1 MFFYHGMLPFF
12 IDEMFIF
19 FSVTLV
25 RVIQKVYNILIRVGG
40 DNMDKLE
47 KKAIRKLKKE
57 FEKLSQE
64 NQDQAAFYIDRQDDK
79 HYVWDFEIENRRFEW
94 IYVYETGIIVKCTK

>member
-1 MFFYHGMLPFF
+1 M
-12 IDEMFIF
+12 
-19 FSVTLV
+19 
-25 RVIQKVYNILIRVGG
+25 YNILIRVGG
-40 DNMDKLE
+40 DNMNKLE

-57 FEKLSQE
+57 FGKLSQE

-94 IYVYETGIIVKCTK
+94 IYVYDTGIIVKCTK

>member
-1 MFFYHGMLPFF
+1 VRRHEDAFF
-12 IDEMFIF
+12 ICLKMFIF
-19 FSVTLV
+19 SSDTLV
-25 RVIQKVYNILIRVGG
+25 RVRGKVYNILIRVGG
-40 DNMDKLE
+40 DNMNKLE
-47 KKAIRKLKKE
+47 KKAIKKLKKE

-64 NQDQAAFYIDRQDDK
+64 KQDQAAFYIDRQDDK

>member
-1 MFFYHGMLPFF
+1 
-12 IDEMFIF
+12 MFIF
-19 FSVTLV
+19 SLNTLV
-25 RVIQKVYNILIRVGG
+25 RVLIKVYNILIRVGG
-40 DNMDKLE
+40 DNMNKLE

-79 HYVWDFEIENRRFEW
+79 HYVWDFEIENKRFEW
-94 IYVYETGIIVKCTK
+94 IYVYETGIIVKSTK

>member
-1 MFFYHGMLPFF
+1 
-12 IDEMFIF
+12 MFIF
-19 FSVTLV
+19 SLNTLV
-25 RVIQKVYNILIRVGG
+25 RVLVKVYNILIRVGG
-40 DNMDKLE
+40 DNMNKLE

-79 HYVWDFEIENRRFEW
+79 HYVWDFEIENKRFEW
-94 IYVYETGIIVKCTK
+94 IYVYETGIIVKSTK

>member
-1 MFFYHGMLPFF
+1 M
-12 IDEMFIF
+12 
-19 FSVTLV
+19 
-25 RVIQKVYNILIRVGG
+25 N
-40 DNMDKLE
+40 KLE

-79 HYVWDFEIENRRFEW
+79 HYVWDFKIENKRFEW
-94 IYVYETGIIVKCTK
+94 IYVYETGIIVKSTK

>member
-1 MFFYHGMLPFF
+1 
-12 IDEMFIF
+12 MFIF
-19 FSVTLV
+19 SFFTLV
-25 RVIQKVYNILIRVGG
+25 RVIRKVYNILIRVGG

>member
-1 MFFYHGMLPFF
+1 M
-12 IDEMFIF
+12 
-19 FSVTLV
+19 
-25 RVIQKVYNILIRVGG
+25 N
-40 DNMDKLE
+40 KLE

-79 HYVWDFEIENRRFEW
+79 HYAWDFEIENKRFEW
-94 IYVYETGIIVKCTK
+94 IYVYETGIIVKSTK

>member
-1 MFFYHGMLPFF
+1 
-12 IDEMFIF
+12 MFIF
-19 FSVTLV
+19 SLNTLV
-25 RVIQKVYNILIRVGG
+25 RVLVKVYNILIRVGG
-40 DNMDKLE
+40 DNMNKLE

-94 IYVYETGIIVKCTK
+94 IYVYETGIIVKSTK

>member
-1 MFFYHGMLPFF
+1 MECCFFYW
-12 IDEMFIF
+12 EMFIF
-19 FSVTLV
+19 SLYTLV
-25 RVIQKVYNILIRVGG
+25 RVRLKVYNILIRVGG
-40 DNMDKLE
+40 DNMNKLE
-47 KKAIRKLKKE
+47 KKAIKKLKKE

-64 NQDQAAFYIDRQDDK
+64 KQDEAAFYIDRQDEK